1 MEDVR
6 TRTSE
11 LDKEQCDQ
19 ILVSKLTPNFP
30 VLAQI
35 VTKVAFYYIVTYF
48 KIAQK
53 VSKYLGHVDEKI
65 CCKELSK
72 IAQFSHTEKEAICVG
87 VLCTLISMPLECVL
101 IKYSEGI
108 SSQKKEAL

>member
-1 MEDVR
+1 M
-6 TRTSE
+6 
-11 LDKEQCDQ
+11 
-19 ILVSKLTPNFP
+19 LVSKLTPNFP

-108 SSQKKEAL
+108 SSEKKEAL

>member
-48 KIAQK
+48 RAAQK
-53 VSKYLGHVDEKI
+53 VSKYLGHFNEKI
-65 CCKELSK
+65 C
-72 IAQFSHTEKEAICVG
+72 
-87 VLCTLISMPLECVL
+87 
-101 IKYSEGI
+101 
-108 SSQKKEAL
+108 SQEV